1 MGRTRKR
8 HERVVIGE
16 SLRKGVVRVQ
26 WLKSLVH
33 CRHDITLTEAD
44 DASYELIETSP
55 KEEMT

>member
-1 MGRTRKR
+1 M
-8 HERVVIGE
+8 
-16 SLRKGVVRVQ
+16 Q